1 MPGTRRPLSGGGAAD
16 LKAVAVPA
24 AVQRAMAYE
33 RRQAAMQARRMA
45 GDMDDDLSGAAG
57 AAGGGG
63 RRVSVF
69 RAEQRAAAKKLALE
83 ERNADQNMTKEQR
96 ARRNIEVAK
105 KVHACFREGR
115 YKDANKLLKLAFT
128 RHGGLEVLDLEG
140 NSVLSAAVKTGGDC
154 GCPLQECTCM
164 WRGRKV
170 LYATKHLL
178 MKHAMTD
185 TADSQGFSPLHIAVL
200 NAATSAFYLP
210 VAEALLKGGATGN
223 EELMAPTERVD
234 NAKRQTAL
242 HLSSR
247 TGLPATVRL
256 LLKYGADV
264 NAADFKAWTPLHAAL
279 DEGAKWAKVR
289 RLKEQRVLRGEQA
302 GSDEDTPGGGESF
315 EHLQG
320 DEYQVAVDAY
330 QAHQRQAKER
340 KAWMSRNANAG
351 EAGKAAARK
360 RARQLKEAE
369 AAAAAAAADE
379 AVKRAAVAA
388 EAKEADAAAEL
399 AAAKA
404 AGLVSSEEEEDSD
417 ASSDGYGGGDGGR
430 GGGGG
435 GGALKDDEVMT
446 DGEKQKAR
454 GAAVAFRG
462 DRTLGKDGG
471 AAAADSDDGYSTDEV
486 AKYDAGR
493 KLGGFADDPT
503 LTVRENPHFVI
514 ARMLLD
520 ANADPTLGN
529 HQTGTA
535 TSMLHY
541 SCRYRQLRVT
551 NLLLE
556 YYKSPEDGLD
566 LTDALGNTPL
576 CSAVKAGG
584 DVMRDAVKALLQKHA
599 NPNIADEGG
608 WSPLHVAVDCVKTSR
623 RYTSVAGLLLKNG
636 ASTEMR
642 EHRDRRTP
650 LLTAAIEGQERVVAM
665 LLRPKVHPRA
675 NREMWKKAEPD
686 ARDRRGWTALHWC
699 LWRAYGGLDEEGADG
714 HPAMSAVTGERAAD
728 PVALGEREPPFGLE
742 LSEHQ
747 AEMRLYMRLARLL
760 LEAGA
765 NPSLGNSTIG
775 ESVTPLHFA
784 AMNGRVHVARLLLE
798 FGATP
803 GAFALIEFNEWRPL
817 HLAAREGD
825 AAMVKLLLCEH
836 AVDPFSLDPHE
847 RTAKD
852 ITDVAEEGDGANEL
866 ALAKRECSAAMGA
879 AMAAAVAFK
888 RAHKAA
894 LKALFEDRVYDAIR
908 LATVA
913 LDNSKDLD
921 ASGCSRERGEA
932 LCMRSRAALKSAKQ
946 QHLRQ
951 LGSVLAVEEEYAEKR
966 QMCGGKMAREEE
978 ERREEILNELM
989 SVERG
994 KRWEAALADAELA
1007 AQLASQSAMA
1017 WEQLSHMLV
1026 LFDKHAGAEE
1036 ARQTARRLGA
1046 LPGSTT
1052 MSHAWEEVR
1061 QLSEGVP
1068 SAEELANLMLL
1079 PCPPGV
1085 VVRRK
1090 GPKMTHR
1097 GKDDAAAAKKSGA
1110 KGAGGQGAKGAEAG
1124 EEATTLHKTAAA
1136 EAAEKYGARSNLF
1149 AWGLNQFANLG
1160 LGHDHDEGS
1169 PQPNTSFAD
1178 RRIVHVASGQEHVVL
1193 ATVSGSGSG
1202 GDDGDGDGSSG
1213 GGGGGGDGGEWE
1225 LFAWGNHDK
1234 GALGLGATAVQLQDT
1249 PQLIPT
1255 LRFRPVR
1262 AVACGRNH
1270 TLVLTAE
1277 GALGTVYAFG
1287 ANGSGQLGLG
1297 HTEGPVAVPAVVEAL
1312 TASAE
1317 AAEAAGSAVAARA
1330 LDDRRAAAAGGRRR
1344 KRRAARAV
1352 SHIACGGAHSV
1363 VAFEGGG
1370 ISTFGRNGNGQL
1382 GLGDTLDHAIPKLIP
1397 GFEERRAT
1405 HIAAGVASTLM
1416 AAADPDKQIDDTRLY
1431 GFGRNNYGQLGVG
1444 GTLDHSVPQIVC
1456 LAGAFAEREAAEAAA
1471 AAAALSSAAMNDDH
1485 DGGEG
1490 VGAEMTHHLTDIL
1503 DGGVHGRGGE
1513 ESNAAAAILAAE
1525 EAAAHA
1531 YDEPPSAVKGVRTF
1545 ACGGLHTLVS
1555 LDNGQ
1560 TYAFGHNGYGELGL
1574 VRRAPARLRARPRA
1588 ASCSQPASR
1597 PTPTDPTPSPSPP
1610 RHPHLPARPPAA
1622 RPPAARPLAALQGH
1636 FVHQSEPQLVQAM
1649 AGFEVTQLACG
1660 AHHTLIMTAGDG
1672 AFACG
1677 WDQYGQLGAGRD
1689 PAAAAR
1695 VAQSDVGTAGM
1706 DCVPRLLKIS
1716 RAAPSG
1722 AEAHGAGAEAG
1733 GEGGGDSGGDDD
1745 DDEAEARRELSDEA
1759 AVAAAEAAF
1768 IAAEGGG
1775 APAGAGEGDDD
1786 DEAAPLDELMLPTTA
1801 LPGTSVSERN
1811 ALDKAAE
1818 SKTAA
1823 AMTGAHLGISLA
1835 TLCCSH
1841 TSLIFVSKT
1850 GNITMLVHLIKA
1862 GRVEGQA
1869 KAAAALA
1876 KLCVDDENRIFAREA
1891 GVFPPL
1897 RLLLESRH
1905 THGEQAAGS
1914 LLCALLLNAKNKAA
1928 AHESGCGA
1936 MLTHLLRYG
1945 RTELARERAG
1955 RAARLMALRWQSHA
1969 ALRDSGLVSALVKL
1983 MEAGTTRGRS
1993 EAALALSNLSI
2004 NSHQNR
2010 VAIRA
2015 AEGVPLLTEYFRSLA
2030 KPIFPPPGW
2039 EDEMKVT

>member
-1 MPGTRRPLSGGGAAD
+1 MPGTRRPLSGGGAVD

-33 RRQAAMQARRMA
+33 RRQAAMQERRMA

-57 AAGGGG
+57 GGGGGGGGG

-83 ERNADQNMTKEQR
+83 ERNADQSMTKEQR

-128 RHGGLEVLDLEG
+128 RHGGLEVPDLEG

-185 TADSQGFSPLHIAVL
+185 TADNQGFSPLHIAVL

-302 GSDEDTPGGGESF
+302 GSDEDTPGGGETF

-360 RARQLKEAE
+360 RARQLKDAE
-369 AAAAAAAADE
+369 AAAEAAAADE
-379 AVKRAAVAA
+379 AAKRAAVAA

-404 AGLVSSEEEEDSD
+404 AGLVSSEEDEDSD

-435 GGALKDDEVMT
+435 GAPKDDEVMT

-462 DRTLGKDGG
+462 DRTLGKGGG

-520 ANADPTLGN
+520 AHADPTLGN

-584 DVMRDAVKALLQKHA
+584 DVMRDAVEALLQKHA

-623 RYTSVAGLLLKNG
+623 RYTSVVGLLLKKG

-665 LLRPKVHPRA
+665 LLRPKVHPTK

-989 SVERG
+989 SAERC

-1124 EEATTLHKTAAA
+1124 EEATALHKTAAA

-1202 GDDGDGDGSSG
+1202 GDNGDGDGSSG
-1213 GGGGGGDGGEWE
+1213 DGGGDGGEWE

-1297 HTEGPVAVPAVVEAL
+1297 HTEGPVTVPAVVEAL

-1513 ESNAAAAILAAE
+1513 ETNAAAAILAAE

-1574 VRRAPARLRARPRA
+1574 VRCAPGRPPGRPPAARPRA
-1588 ASCSQPASR
+1588 ASCSQPTSR
-1597 PTPTDPTPSPSPP
+1597 PTPTDPTPPT
-1610 RHPHLPARPPAA
+1610 
-1622 RPPAARPLAALQGH
+1622 RPLAT
-1636 FVHQSEPQLVQAM
+1636 P
-1649 AGFEVTQLACG
+1649 TCP
-1660 AHHTLIMTAGDG
+1660 
-1672 AFACG
+1672 
-1677 WDQYGQLGAGRD
+1677 
-1689 PAAAAR
+1689 PA
-1695 VAQSDVGTAGM
+1695 
-1706 DCVPRLLKIS
+1706 
-1716 RAAPSG
+1716 
-1722 AEAHGAGAEAG
+1722 
-1733 GEGGGDSGGDDD
+1733 
-1745 DDEAEARRELSDEA
+1745 
-1759 AVAAAEAAF
+1759 
-1768 IAAEGGG
+1768 
-1775 APAGAGEGDDD
+1775 
-1786 DEAAPLDELMLPTTA
+1786 
-1801 LPGTSVSERN
+1801 
-1811 ALDKAAE
+1811 
-1818 SKTAA
+1818 
-1823 AMTGAHLGISLA
+1823 
-1835 TLCCSH
+1835 
-1841 TSLIFVSKT
+1841 
-1850 GNITMLVHLIKA
+1850 
-1862 GRVEGQA
+1862 
-1869 KAAAALA
+1869 
-1876 KLCVDDENRIFAREA
+1876 
-1891 GVFPPL
+1891 FPPL
-1897 RLLLESRH
+1897 ARSPLCRVTTCTSRSRSSCLRWP
-1905 THGEQAAGS
+1905 GS
-1914 LLCALLLNAKNKAA
+1914 R
-1928 AHESGCGA
+1928 S
-1936 MLTHLLRYG
+1936 RSW
-1945 RTELARERAG
+1945 
-1955 RAARLMALRWQSHA
+1955 RAAR
-1969 ALRDSGLVSALVKL
+1969 
-1983 MEAGTTRGRS
+1983 T
-1993 EAALALSNLSI
+1993 
-2004 NSHQNR
+2004 
-2010 VAIRA
+2010 IR
-2015 AEGVPLLTEYFRSLA
+2015 
-2030 KPIFPPPGW
+2030 
-2039 EDEMKVT
+2039 